1 MYPRVKKSTAGRAY
15 MALSSKEPFWVFIA
29 LSSFKAHF
37 GKADRVLVNLEVAQ
51 GLEKSFTALDRGNAV
66 HDADMKVIDPILQDG
81 RNCTDIRVSAN
92 ISPDLGTRMLAKLG
106 LALGYKLFERP
117 SFRPTTRPICGGVSG
132 KRMRLSAGRSRCAAR
147 VSSETVK

>member
-1 MYPRVKKSTAGRAY
+1 MIPRPSNSGPVLAERTSSTSAPRTKSNYGRRMYPRVKKSTAGRAY
-15 MALSSKEPFWVFIA
+15 MALSSKEPFRVFIA

-117 SFRPTTRPICGGVSG
+117 SF
-132 KRMRLSAGRSRCAAR
+132 
-147 VSSETVK
+147 